1 MISLFIAKLCQAN
14 EPTIY
19 CLNPFRNMK
28 KKNRFIYHFPLQENI
43 IFTAKTRTCTA
54 ATGHIGAE
62 IASTRSTHVYWHIAA
77 CQAWKNSE
85 AEGRAIV
92 MSGLEKLQRLLFKKL
107 QRLLFKN
114 CSFSKDYYSEDINSK
129 DYYSKIVV
137 FPRIIIQKM

>member
-43 IFTAKTRTCTA
+43 IFTAKTRTYTA

-85 AEGRAIV
+85 AEGREIV
-92 MSGLEKLQRLLFKKL
+92 MSGLEKLGS
-107 QRLLFKN
+107 LLFKN